1 MERKRCVTFFLT
13 VALILDLLGL
23 LLLLIGIFAS
33 LSFWDF
39 FVLSGPL
46 LIFLSLVLW
55 IFWYMG
61 NLTVPEDELDLHQR
75 DIL

>member
-61 NLTVPEDELDLHQR
+61 NLTVPEDELDLHQH